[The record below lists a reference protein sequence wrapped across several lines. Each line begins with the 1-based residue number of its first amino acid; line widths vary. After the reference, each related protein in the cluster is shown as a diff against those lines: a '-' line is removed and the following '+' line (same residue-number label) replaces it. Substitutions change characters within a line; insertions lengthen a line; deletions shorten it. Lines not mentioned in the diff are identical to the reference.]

1 MGEAFL
7 QLCKRLTIHARECY
21 KLTNELSCLECPT
34 HQLAAV
40 DKSFIDFH
48 LDMQVKEL
56 KKYQPNCS
64 CYIVLTKSDLLEPLP
79 KPEPLLEDQPKELLE
94 SCLPAEE
101 ASDSHD
107 DLRGNNFLLCLVKVV
122 MSNYP
127 QRSPAT
133 VQSALLT
140 ASLAAKT
147 QTEAPILVKL
157 ASSVKMESLC
167 NGISCLKERQSRSY
181 C

>member
-7 QLCKRLTIHARECY
+7 RLCKRLAIHARECY
-21 KLTNELSCLECPT
+21 TNELSCLECPT
-34 HQLAAV
+34 HQLATV

-94 SCLPAEE
+94 RCPSAEE
-101 ASDSHD
+101 VSDSHD
-107 DLRGNNFLLCLVKVV
+107 DLREQLSAVPCENNEVELPTKKPCD
-122 MSNYP
+122 
-127 QRSPAT
+127 SP
-133 VQSALLT
+133 
-140 ASLAAKT
+140 
-147 QTEAPILVKL
+147 
-157 ASSVKMESLC
+157 
-167 NGISCLKERQSRSY
+167 ISPFDRQSSSENTDRGSHTGEARI
-181 C
+181 